1 MIYYNFI
8 KKDKKYLKSVR
19 FIKDHVS
26 FDMVFPKTWD
36 IIKNV
41 NKGIEV
47 ITNESNDVN
56 IKIISFVTSVTEDK
70 VNEVERVIEEVIK
83 VNIEREEK
91 EKLFKDKVMEL
102 KSIFSNQKLDNLK
115 NLKFDIDDIQSILDE
130 KELNHEERDRS
141 RNKEIGER
149 ETEDKKGAEIREEKT
164 NI

>member
-1 MIYYNFI
+1 
-8 KKDKKYLKSVR
+8 
-19 FIKDHVS
+19 
-26 FDMVFPKTWD
+26 MVFPTTWD
-36 IIKNV
+36 IVKSV

-56 IKIISFVTSVTEDK
+56 TKIISFVTSVTEDK
-70 VNEVERVIEEVIK
+70 VNEVERAIGEVIK

-115 NLKFDIDDIQSILDE
+115 NLKFDIDDISSILNE

-141 RNKEIGER
+141 RDNEIGEG
-149 ETEDKKGAEIREEKT
+149 ETKDEKGVEIREEKT
-164 NI
+164 NL